1 LFTSHVDLIRKA
13 LRCLNEQNSKGPQR
27 GAAAVAQ
34 PTVASVVAE
43 FLLARSVSR
52 VFGLL
57 GGHIIPIWDAAVQLE
72 IPLIDAPDER
82 SAAQV
87 RHQQVT
93 LLFQA
98 TLIGLPTG
106 IMAALV
112 VCLVLWQAV
121 PAANLIG
128 WALAVT
134 VISVL
139 RIF

>member
-1 LFTSHVDLIRKA
+1 MML
-13 LRCLNEQNSKGPQR
+13 LRWIDGAR
-27 GAAAVAQ
+27 GAFANEA
-34 PTVASVVAE
+34 T
-43 FLLARSVSR
+43 
-52 VFGLL
+52 
-57 GGHIIPIWDAAVQLE
+57 
-72 IPLIDAPDER
+72 
-82 SAAQV
+82 AAQV

-134 VISVL
+134 VIIRASHLSAPSVPARPPRPKEL
-139 RIF
+139 KAMAKVVC